1 MRSRRQAPD
10 KGTQMKML
18 QKKFS
23 CFFLLV
29 SAGMEKRKGPS
40 GARGWCYLLGI
51 QRGWRWSRGL
61 PPARK
66 AELGT
71 RDVHER
77 RMGVIPSSERW
88 LVLLFSAFFPG
99 DLRED
104 EEPNVFLRPLPRVKP
119 APAPEALPSLRL
131 FPRSWDML
139 VLFKW
144 SLAFPIWDEML
155 GF

>member
-1 MRSRRQAPD
+1 MAVTIRAMRSRRQAPD

-23 CFFLLV
+23 PFFSLV
-29 SAGMEKRKGPS
+29 SAGTEKRKGPS
-40 GARGWCYLLGI
+40 GARGWRYLLGI

-77 RMGVIPSSERW
+77 RMGVLPSSERG
-88 LVLLFSAFFPG
+88 LVLLFSAFSWGLEGGRGAKSFLASPAEAKTSPSPWGSAPPLLLPKVPG
-99 DLRED
+99 HETSSC
-104 EEPNVFLRPLPRVKP
+104 FLSDP
-119 APAPEALPSLRL
+119 
-131 FPRSWDML
+131 
-139 VLFKW
+139 
-144 SLAFPIWDEML
+144 
-155 GF
+155 